1 MAKDNN
7 QEQQQMQI
15 SLSPEVA
22 KGVYSNFQIVSHAP
36 TEFVIDFANML
47 PCQPQAQVNSR
58 IIMTPQVA
66 KRLLGALNENI
77 QRYEKEFGR
86 ITEPGGNMPPRT
98 IAPFGTP
105 KGDA

>member
-1 MAKDNN
+1 MAKENN
-7 QEQQQMQI
+7 QGQQQMQI

-22 KGVYSNFQIVSHAP
+22 KGVYSNFQIVSHAA
-36 TEFVIDFANML
+36 TEFVVDFANIL
-47 PCQPQAQVNSR
+47 PGQPQAQVNSR

-77 QRYEKEFGR
+77 QRYENEFGR
-86 ITEPGGNMPPRT
+86 ITEPGGGHAPRT
-98 IAPFGTP
+98 ISPFGAP

>member
-1 MAKDNN
+1 MTKENK
-7 QEQQQMQI
+7 QGQQMQV

-36 TEFVIDFANML
+36 TEFVVDFANVL
-47 PCQPQAQVNSR
+47 PGQPQAQVNSR

-77 QRYEKEFGR
+77 QRYESEFGK
-86 ITEPGGNMPPRT
+86 IAEPGGNVGGRT
-98 IAPFGTP
+98 IAPFGMP

>member
-1 MAKDNN
+1 MSKENN
-7 QEQQQMQI
+7 QGQQMQI
-15 SLSPEVA
+15 SLSPDVA
-22 KGVYSNFQIVSHAP
+22 EGVYSNFQIVSHAA
-36 TEFVIDFANML
+36 TEFVVDFANIL
-47 PCQPQAQVNSR
+47 PGQPQAQVNSR

-77 QRYEKEFGR
+77 QRYENEFGR
-86 ITEPGGNMPPRT
+86 ITEPGGNRGPRT

>member
-1 MAKDNN
+1 MAKENN
-7 QEQQQMQI
+7 QGQQMQI

-22 KGVYSNFQIVSHAP
+22 KGVYSNFQIVSHAA
-36 TEFVIDFANML
+36 TEFVVDFANIL
-47 PCQPQAQVNSR
+47 PGQPQAQVNSR

-77 QRYEKEFGR
+77 MRYENEFGK
-86 ITEPGGNMPPRT
+86 ITEPRGNSGHPT

-105 KGDA
+105 RGNA

>member
-1 MAKDNN
+1 MSKENN
-7 QEQQQMQI
+7 QGQQMQI
-15 SLSPEVA
+15 SLSPDVV
-22 KGVYSNFQIVSHAP
+22 KGVYSNFQIVSHAA
-36 TEFVIDFANML
+36 TEFVVDFANIL
-47 PCQPQAQVNSR
+47 PGQPQAQVNSR

-77 QRYEKEFGR
+77 QRYENEFGR
-86 ITEPGGNMPPRT
+86 ITEPGGNRGPRT

>member
-1 MAKDNN
+1 MAKENN
-7 QEQQQMQI
+7 QGQQQMQI

-22 KGVYSNFQIVSHAP
+22 KGVYSNFQIVSHGP
-36 TEFVIDFANML
+36 MEFVVDFANIL
-47 PCQPQAQVNSR
+47 PGQPQAQVNSR

-66 KRLLGALNENI
+66 KRLLSALNENI
-77 QRYEKEFGR
+77 QRYESEFGR
-86 ITEPGGNMPPRT
+86 ITEPGGGNAPRT

>member
-1 MAKDNN
+1 MAKENN
-7 QEQQQMQI
+7 QGQQMQI
-15 SLSPEVA
+15 SLSPDVA
-22 KGVYSNFQIVSHAP
+22 KGVYSNFQIVSHAA
-36 TEFVIDFANML
+36 TEFVVDFATIL
-47 PCQPQAQVNSR
+47 PGQPQAQVNSR

-77 QRYEKEFGR
+77 QRYENEFGR
-86 ITEPGGNMPPRT
+86 ITEPGGNRGPRT